1 MNSPIFIALPRFD
14 PYYSRNNNNNPRF
27 VREISQ
33 KSSNNY
39 SIMLK
44 LSREMNSGFHARAK
58 LRRWWRN
65 RIRIPVSLA
74 AVHSIS
80 RKLGR
85 ETKSR
90 GRVVAREEILGKRGD
105 T

>member
-1 MNSPIFIALPRFD
+1 MAERLII
-14 PYYSRNNNNNPRF
+14 RF

-33 KSSNNY
+33 KSSNNR
-39 SIMLK
+39 SIIKIIERNDLAT
-44 LSREMNSGFHARAK
+44 GFQFDGGV
-58 LRRWWRN
+58 
-65 RIRIPVSLA
+65 IYRIPVALA

-90 GRVVAREEILGKRGD
+90 EDEL
-105 T
+105 